1 MSRPVESSL
10 QRHLSLRHLRLV
22 VVLGR
27 ELNLSRTAELLHT
40 TQPAV
45 SRSLAQLESLVGAR
59 LFDRTTKRIS
69 LTAAGASLMQHA
81 RRVLAELDLAAEEI
95 KGIRGG
101 ISGEVRIGLLAS
113 FSADLLA
120 IALARTREIAPDV
133 LFVVQSYSLAGLYDA
148 LLSGRIDLMLSHAE
162 LNVDLNAVD
171 VRKLYVEKSRILVQ
185 PGHAL
190 ARRKR
195 VSQDELATLPWVL
208 PPADTP
214 LRPKLNRM
222 LSVHR
227 KDSHRVRDV
236 QADSTDLALS
246 LVRHAGMA
254 WAIAS
259 EYAHAYEAQG
269 LGKILRTDTDLLSGP
284 MCAFV
289 LRNEPIKTPTQVLLN
304 CLTDAAATKPQ

>member
-1 MSRPVESSL
+1 MTPPMESSL
-10 QRHLSLRHLRLV
+10 HRHLSLRHLRLV

-45 SRSLAQLESLVGAR
+45 SRSLAQLESLMGAR

-69 LTAAGASLMQHA
+69 LTAAGTSLMQHA
-81 RRVLAELDLAAEEI
+81 HRVLAELDLAVEEI
-95 KGIRGG
+95 KDIRGG
-101 ISGEVRIGLLAS
+101 ISGEVRIGLLPA

-120 IALARTREIAPDV
+120 IALARAREIAPDV
-133 LFVVQSYSLAGLYDA
+133 LFVVQSYTLAGVYEA
-148 LLSGRIDLMLSHAE
+148 LLSGRVDLMLSHAE
-162 LNVDLNAVD
+162 LNVDLNTVD
-171 VRKLYVEKSRILVQ
+171 VRKLYVERSRVLVQ
-185 PGHAL
+185 AGHAL

-195 VSQDELATLPWVL
+195 VSQDELASLTWVL
-208 PPADTP
+208 PPPDTP
-214 LRPKLNRM
+214 LRPKLNRL

-227 KDSHRVRDV
+227 KESHRVRDV
-236 QADSTDLALS
+236 QADSTQLALS

-259 EYAHAYEAQG
+259 EYANAYEAQG
-269 LGKILRTDTDLLSGP
+269 LAKILRTESDLLSGP

-289 LRNEPIKTPTQVLLN
+289 LRNEPVKTPTQVLLN
-304 CLTDAAATKPQ
+304 CLMDAAATKPQ

>member
-1 MSRPVESSL
+1 MTDSLL
-10 QRHLSLRHLRLV
+10 QRHLSLRHLRLIA
-22 VVLGR
+22 VLGR
-27 ELNLSRTAELLHT
+27 ELNLSRTAQKLHT

-45 SRSLAQLESLVGAR
+45 SRSLAQLEALVGTR

-81 RRVLAELDLAAEEI
+81 LRVLAELDLAAEEI
-95 KGIRGG
+95 QGIRGG

-120 IALARTREIAPDV
+120 QALARAREVAPDV
-133 LFVVQSYSLAGLYDA
+133 LFVVQSYDLASLYEALLAG
-148 LLSGRIDLMLSHAE
+148 RVDLMLSHAE
-162 LNVDLNAVD
+162 LNVDLNTVD
-171 VRKLYVEKSRILVQ
+171 VRKLYVERSRVLVR
-185 PGHAL
+185 PGHPL
-190 ARRKR
+190 ARRKK
-195 VSQDELATLPWVL
+195 VSADDLATLPWVL

-227 KDSHRVRDV
+227 KDKHAWRDV
-236 QADSTDLALS
+236 QADSQALALG

-259 EYAHAYEAQG
+259 EYANAYEAQG
-269 LGKILRTDTDLLSGP
+269 LARILNTGTDLLSGP
-284 MCAFV
+284 MCAFT
-289 LRNEPIKTPTQVLLN
+289 LRNEPLKVPTQVLLN
-304 CLTDAAATKPQ
+304 CLVDAAASKPQ

>member
-1 MSRPVESSL
+1 MESSL

-22 VVLGR
+22 AVLGQ
-27 ELNLSRTAELLHT
+27 ELNLSRTAQLLHT

-81 RRVLAELDLAAEEI
+81 ARVLAELDLAAEELQ
-95 KGIRGG
+95 GIRGG
-101 ISGEVRIGLLAS
+101 ISGEVRVGLLGS
-113 FSADLLA
+113 FSADLLGL
-120 IALARTREIAPDV
+120 ALTRAREIVPDV
-133 LFVVQSYSLAGLYDA
+133 LFVVQSDNLAGLYEA
-148 LLSGRIDLMLSHAE
+148 LLAGRVDLMLSHAE
-162 LNVDLNAVD
+162 LNVDLSAVD
-171 VRKLYVEKSRILVQ
+171 VRKLYVEHTRVLVR
-185 PGHAL
+185 PGHPL
-190 ARRKR
+190 ARRKK
-195 VSQDELATLPWVL
+195 VSADDLATLPWVL
-208 PPADTP
+208 PPAATP

-227 KDSHRVRDV
+227 KGTHRLRDV
-236 QADSTDLALS
+236 QADSTALALS

-259 EYAHAYEAQG
+259 EYANAYEAQG
-269 LGKILRTDTDLLSGP
+269 LAKILRTETDLLSGP

-289 LRNEPIKTPTQVLLN
+289 LRSERSKAPTQVLLN
-304 CLTDAAATKPQ
+304 CLTDAAAGKPQ

>member
-1 MSRPVESSL
+1 MESSL

-22 VVLGR
+22 AVLGQ
-27 ELNLSRTAELLHT
+27 ELNLSRTAQLLHT

-81 RRVLAELDLAAEEI
+81 ARVLAELDLAAEELQ
-95 KGIRGG
+95 GIRGG
-101 ISGEVRIGLLAS
+101 ISGEVRVGLLGS
-113 FSADLLA
+113 FSADLLGL
-120 IALARTREIAPDV
+120 ALTRAREIVPDV
-133 LFVVQSYSLAGLYDA
+133 LFVVQSDNLAGLYEA
-148 LLSGRIDLMLSHAE
+148 LLAGRVDLMLSHAE
-162 LNVDLNAVD
+162 LNVDLSAVD
-171 VRKLYVEKSRILVQ
+171 VRKLYVEHTRVLVR
-185 PGHAL
+185 PGHPL
-190 ARRKR
+190 ARRKK
-195 VSQDELATLPWVL
+195 VSADDLATLPWVL
-208 PPADTP
+208 PPAATP

-227 KDSHRVRDV
+227 KATHRPRDV
-236 QADSTDLALS
+236 QADSTALALS

-259 EYAHAYEAQG
+259 EYANAYEAQG
-269 LGKILRTDTDLLSGP
+269 LVKILRTETDLLSGP

-289 LRNEPIKTPTQVLLN
+289 LRSERPKAPTQVLLN
-304 CLTDAAATKPQ
+304 CLTDAAAGKPQ

>member
-1 MSRPVESSL
+1 MDTSL

-27 ELNLSRTAELLHT
+27 ELNLSRTAQLLHT

-45 SRSLAQLESLVGAR
+45 SRSLAQLEALVGAR

-69 LTAAGASLMQHA
+69 LTAAGTSLMQHA
-81 RRVLAELDLAAEEI
+81 NRVLAELDLAAEEI
-95 KGIRGG
+95 QGIRGG
-101 ISGEVRIGLLAS
+101 ISGEVRVGVLTS
-113 FSADLLA
+113 FSADLLG
-120 IALARTREIAPDV
+120 IALARAREIAPDV
-133 LFVVQSYSLAGLYDA
+133 LFVVKSYDLAGVYEA
-148 LLSGRIDLMLSHAE
+148 LLAGRVDLMLAHAE

-171 VRKLYVEKSRILVQ
+171 VRKLYVESSRVLVR

-190 ARRKR
+190 ARRKK
-195 VSQDELATLPWVL
+195 VSADELATLPWVL

-227 KDSHRVRDV
+227 KDTHPVRDV
-236 QADSTDLALS
+236 QADSFELALS

-259 EYAHAYEAQG
+259 EYAQAYEKQG
-269 LGKILRTDTDLLSGP
+269 LAKILHTENDLLSGP

-289 LRNEPIKTPTQVLLN
+289 LRNEALKVPTQVLLN
-304 CLTDAAATKPQ
+304 CLTDAAAGKPQ